1 MNNISPLPIWT
12 TVSDLHAKTV
22 VEREWLVDQWIPLG
36 QPTLIYGDGGA
47 GKSLI
52 AKQLCA
58 CVATNREWF
67 GLEIKA
73 GKSLYL
79 TAEDD
84 SAEVHR
90 RLRDI
95 TREMG
100 LNFSD
105 LKNME
110 FVSLAGQD
118 ALLAQMRSNSGGLQ
132 QTELMKNISAKIA
145 HAKPKLVVIDTL
157 ADVFPADENQRSLAR
172 QFIGFFRKPAV
183 EHNCA
188 IVVLAHPSLSGI
200 ASGRGASGNTGWSN
214 SVRSRLYLERT
225 EGDHSNY
232 RKLYL
237 KKVNYSQSGK
247 EIDLVWERGCFQH
260 AVNRGVEVSRHETIV
275 EDLFLKL
282 LEDFTMNGI
291 GVNSRSGSSYA
302 PSKFSKHP
310 DAQGVTKAA
319 FKNAMD
325 RLFSRGLIEDV
336 KPEGAR
342 ASRIARV

>member
-22 VEREWLVDQWIPLG
+22 AEREWLVDQWIPLG

-105 LKNME
+105 LKDME

-118 ALLAQMRSNSGGLQ
+118 ALLAQMR
-132 QTELMKNISAKIA
+132 
-145 HAKPKLVVIDTL
+145 
-157 ADVFPADENQRSLAR
+157 NQRSLAR
-172 QFIGFFRKPAV
+172 QFIGVLRKPAV

-200 ASGRGASGNTGWSN
+200 TSGRGASGNTGWSN

-237 KKVNYSQSGK
+237 KKVNYSQNGK

-282 LEDFTMNGI
+282 LEDFTMKGI

-302 PSKFSKHP
+302 PTKFSNHP
-310 DAQGVTKAA
+310 DAQGVTRAA
-319 FKNAMD
+319 FKGAMA

-342 ASRIARV
+342 ASRIASV